1 MKSPYDI
8 IVKPIITERSMSGVA
23 DKKYVFEVA
32 RDANKIEV
40 RDAIEKIFGVK
51 VLSVNTMNVQGK
63 EKRMGV
69 HVGRRPSWK
78 KAIIRLKQDSK
89 TIEFFEGMV

>member
-8 IVKPIITERSMSGVA
+8 ILKPIITERSMEKVA

-40 RDAIEKIFGVK
+40 RDAVEKIFGVK
-51 VLSVNTMNVQGK
+51 VMSVNTMNVRGK
-63 EKRMGV
+63 EKTHGRA
-69 HVGRRPSWK
+69 RRPPSLVEK
-78 KAIIRLKQDSK
+78 SHRPAQGRFQDH
-89 TIEFFEGMV
+89 

>member
-8 IVKPIITERSMSGVA
+8 ILRPIITERSMEGVA

-32 RDANKIEV
+32 KSANKIEI
-40 RDAIEKIFGVK
+40 RHAIEAIFNVK
-51 VLSVNTMNVQGK
+51 VFSVNTMNVIGK

-69 HVGRRPSWK
+69 HVGKTSSRK
-78 KAIIRLKQDSK
+78 KAIIRLTEDSK
-89 TIEFFEGMV
+89 PIEVFEGMV

>member
-8 IVKPIITERSMSGVA
+8 IRRPIITERSMNDVEN
-23 DKKYVFEVA
+23 KVYTFEVSGG
-32 RDANKIEV
+32 ANKIEIRRAV
-40 RDAIEKIFGVK
+40 EEIFGVE
-51 VLSVNTMNVQGK
+51 VLKVNTMNMMGK

-78 KAIIRLKQDSK
+78 KAIVRLTEGSK